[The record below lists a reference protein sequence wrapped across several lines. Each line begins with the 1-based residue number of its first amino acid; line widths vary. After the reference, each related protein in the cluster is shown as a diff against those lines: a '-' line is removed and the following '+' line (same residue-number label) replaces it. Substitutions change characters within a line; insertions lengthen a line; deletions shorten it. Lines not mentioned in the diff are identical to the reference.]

1 MDAGDIDKD
10 AKAEVVVSFKDS
22 SSQLQ
27 VISFDDN
34 PDCPCADDGAS
45 GLTQRGKWTDPG
57 DGRNAAGMT
66 WIALG
71 DLDGDSVFAD
81 YTGQC
86 SQTADVRMTALVGRP
101 PFWAAW
107 NPTGNEVGYGKSAGS
122 ESESDQEVTT
132 SYGGSATVSLAFEIA
147 GVELGP
153 SITKD
158 WERSVTSSTAT
169 GTGIETRD
177 GWSMDD
183 DGFVPLNSVT
193 YYNYQYKRRDNGALA
208 RVGVPVGAASDAK
221 STSYWN
227 QPDGERLLAPTSW
240 VPAYRSAWMDQQ
252 QLSTLV
258 SSYFPANNRFWGEGL
273 DIGDVNGNGKPD
285 FVHAVVAGPYN
296 SGHNVF
302 YQVGFD
308 LGPTGVPQTT
318 SVWIPIWGS
327 IGNFTSGL
335 GAAVTELNGNAT
347 PELVLA
353 WVDDPAGNH
362 NAYYR
367 VRWDLKA
374 NGQFTS
380 CSSKQ
385 QIPGWVGLNTQG
397 ADLAMLDVNGNGRP
411 EIFFGWIDNPADV
424 NQGYYRVGRDL
435 DASGNVASWGAD
447 PPQKIAGAFGP
458 QDSGLGL
465 TLADMNSDGHPELV
479 AAWVRNGDGGNEWA
493 YALGEGLDQDGLV
506 ASWAPGPPIAGWVGG
521 ATAAASLASAD
532 LVGGDGRPEL
542 VVGWI
547 DAPATGEVA
556 WLRVGQTRPLSGD
569 PDQYPTTVT
578 DTDPTDGQF
587 QIQFQGQSWNVSGEV
602 TWRWDDYNNPMLV
615 SVGGANK
622 TWSVDQSQF
631 ISHTTETS
639 KSYNIEIG
647 GEAKFMGVDIE
658 GSSTYGF
665 EEGSSQSLSWSQG
678 WYMEGQSAGLP
689 GSAPAGKS
697 YKYFPYTYMQEARS
711 TAGVKQAYM
720 VLDYIVPYIGP
731 IASAEASA
739 TVLGITP
746 GVPVSAS
753 PTHPDPD
760 VWYPTGTVVFTWAQP
775 AGDPAAVDGYRW
787 YLDRH
792 PDTVP
797 NEFSQGLTNTVTFDD
812 FADGQWY
819 LHLRARGDDGDWSA
833 TAHRAVRLDGHPP
846 QVAIVLDPQRPA
858 DNGGWYNTPVTATVT
873 ATDPSSS
880 AGQNGSGVASVELSA
895 DGVTWQPYA
904 DPVVYSVDM
913 PLTAL
918 WACAT
923 DAVGHTSEPIS
934 VTFGLDLTAP
944 SSVAVPG
951 CWDAGGTCAAEVATD
966 TMGNQYLRLAG
977 AQGEALSGLKGIAV
991 QINGANWVPVTGIVD
1006 GQWFFDSTKEVGAG
1020 CHTFDTQAE
1029 DRAGNVEAAH
1039 TFASGVLWPARS
1051 SPDLSGS
1058 SLSVVPAQVRPGDT
1072 VTFTL
1077 SLHNSGWQET
1087 WAPIALK
1094 VPVGLEVLPETI
1106 TGDGTYDPASRTVAW
1121 LPQYL
1126 WPGQERLLFL
1136 SARVDAGLSATTL
1149 AVPLTAQGTWPIV
1162 ANCPPEG
1169 IQGFR
1174 NLEAMTT
1181 LTTTV
1186 TVRPSL
1192 PAWTDVRPPEFYSL
1206 RIEGQPA
1213 TGVRDAMLRIS
1224 AAADA
1229 RWMYL
1234 REWKWDAGSGAWA
1247 AVQES
1252 GWVPYIAS
1260 FPWTL
1265 SEGDGVKYLGIWL
1278 ADAAGNV
1285 STLDSRGLAFT
1296 NVLGSRQSLADGQR
1310 IQYRFP
1316 LGAGNMAVFNA
1327 ITHEGNADL
1336 YVWQP
1341 GNGFRPQYAASGTGF
1356 VDAVG
1361 FLAHREGLYL
1371 VEVKAEGDS
1380 IYQLLLADKVGSNMA
1395 SPSQVTDV
1403 LPEHPLAVSDPLSAR
1418 VAVAPAPLA
1427 FPKLYLPLV
1436 RMKQ

>member
-1 MDAGDIDKD
+1 
-10 AKAEVVVSFKDS
+10 
-22 SSQLQ
+22 
-27 VISFDDN
+27 
-34 PDCPCADDGAS
+34 
-45 GLTQRGKWTDPG
+45 
-57 DGRNAAGMT
+57 
-66 WIALG
+66 
-71 DLDGDSVFAD
+71 
-81 YTGQC
+81 
-86 SQTADVRMTALVGRP
+86 
-101 PFWAAW
+101 
-107 NPTGNEVGYGKSAGS
+107 
-122 ESESDQEVTT
+122 
-132 SYGGSATVSLAFEIA
+132 
-147 GVELGP
+147 
-153 SITKD
+153 
-158 WERSVTSSTAT
+158 
-169 GTGIETRD
+169 
-177 GWSMDD
+177 MDD

-208 RVGVPVGAASDAK
+208 RVGVPVDAASDAK

-227 QPDGERLLAPTSW
+227 QPDGERALAPTSW

-252 QLSTLV
+252 KLSTLA

-308 LGPTGVPQTT
+308 LGPTGAPQTT
-318 SVWIPIWGS
+318 SAWIPIWDS

-353 WVDDPAGNH
+353 WVDAPDGYH

-367 VRWDLKA
+367 VCWDLKA

-380 CSSKQ
+380 CSPRQ
-385 QIPGWVGLNTQG
+385 QIPGWVGLTTQG
-397 ADLAMLDVNGNGRP
+397 ADLAVRDLNGNGRP
-411 EIFFGWIDNPADV
+411 EMVFGWIDAPDGV
-424 NQGYYRVGRDL
+424 NQGYYRVGWDL
-435 DASGNVASWGAD
+435 DANGKVASWGAD
-447 PPQKIAGAFGP
+447 PPQKIAGAFGS

-465 TLADMNSDGHPELV
+465 TLADMNSDGPPELV

-493 YALGEGLDQDGLV
+493 YAVGEDLGKDGLV
-506 ASWAPGPPIAGWVGG
+506 GSWAPGPPIAGGVGS
-521 ATAAASLASAD
+521 ATSAASLASAD
-532 LVGGDGRPEL
+532 LVGSDGRPEL
-542 VVGWI
+542 VVSWI
-547 DAPATGEVA
+547 DHPTTGDLA
-556 WLRVGQTRPLSGD
+556 WLRVGQVRPLSGD
-569 PDQYPTTVT
+569 PDQYPTAVT
-578 DTDPTDGQF
+578 DTDPTDGVF
-587 QIQFQGQSWNVSGEV
+587 QVQFQGQTWNVSGEV
-602 TWRWDDYNNPMLV
+602 NWRWDNYNNPMLV

-631 ISHTTETS
+631 VSHTIETS

-697 YKYFPYTYMQEARS
+697 YKYTPYTYMQEARS
-711 TAGVKQAYM
+711 AAGEKQAYM

-739 TVLGITP
+739 TALGITP

-760 VWYPTGTVVFTWAQP
+760 VWYPTNTVAFTWAQP
-775 AGDPAAVDGYRW
+775 VGDPAVVDGYRW

-797 NEFSQGLTNTVTFDD
+797 NEFSQGLTHTVTYED
-812 FADGQWY
+812 FADGLWY
-819 LHLRARGDDGDWSA
+819 LHLRARGDGGAWSA

-858 DNGGWYNTPVTATVT
+858 DNGGWYHTPVTATVT
-873 ATDPSSS
+873 ATDLSSS
-880 AGQNGSGVASVELSA
+880 AGQTGSGVVSRETSA
-895 DGVTWQPYA
+895 DGVTWQPYTA
-904 DPVVYSVDM
+904 PVVYSIDR

-918 WACAT
+918 WARAT

-944 SSVAVPG
+944 NSVAVPG
-951 CWDAGGTCAAEVATD
+951 CWDAGGDCAAEVATD

-977 AQGEALSGLKGIAV
+977 SQKEALSGLKGVAI
-991 QINGANWVPVTGIVD
+991 QINGANWVPVTGLVD
-1006 GQWFFDSTKEVGAG
+1006 GQWFFNSSKEVGAG
-1020 CHTFDTQAE
+1020 CHTFDTGAE

-1039 TFASGVLWPARS
+1039 TFASGVIWPARS

-1058 SLSVVPAQVRPGDT
+1058 SLSVIPAQVRPGDT

-1077 SLHNSGWQET
+1077 SVRNSGWQET
-1087 WAPIALK
+1087 WVPIATESPGRL
-1094 VPVGLEVLPETI
+1094 
-1106 TGDGTYDPASRTVAW
+1106 GDLAGDHHRRWDVRCGPRARSPGR
-1121 LPQYL
+1121 LDYL

-1136 SARVDAGLSATTL
+1136 SARVDAGLAATTL
-1149 AVPLTAQGTWPIV
+1149 TVPSTAWGTWPIV
-1162 ANCPPEG
+1162 ADCPPEG
-1169 IQGFR
+1169 TQSFR
-1174 NLEAMTT
+1174 DLEAMVT

-1186 TVRPSL
+1186 TVRPML
-1192 PAWTDVRPPEFYSL
+1192 PAGTDVRPPTLYSL
-1206 RIEGQPA
+1206 RIEGQPV
-1213 TGVRDAMLRIS
+1213 TGVRDVALRIS

-1234 REWKWDAGSGAWA
+1234 REWQWDATGGAWMA
-1247 AVQES
+1247 AQES
-1252 GWVPYIAS
+1252 GWLPYAAS
-1260 FPWTL
+1260 YPWTL
-1265 SEGDGVKYLGIWL
+1265 SEGDGVKYLAVWL
-1278 ADAAGNV
+1278 ADASGNV
-1285 STLDSRGLAFT
+1285 SVLDSRGLAFT
-1296 NVLGSRQSLADGQR
+1296 NVLSSRQSLADGQR

-1316 LGAGNMAVFNA
+1316 MGAGNMAVFNA
-1327 ITHEGNADL
+1327 VTHEGNADL

-1341 GNGFRPQYAASGTGF
+1341 GSGFRPQYAASGTGF

-1380 IYQLLLADKVGSNMA
+1380 TYQLLLAGDPSLSAASSTPSTANM
-1395 SPSQVTDV
+1395 
-1403 LPEHPLAVSDPLSAR
+1403 PEHPLTVSDPLGAG
-1418 VAVAPAPLA
+1418 VAVAPAPPA
-1427 FPKLYLPLV
+1427 FPKLYLPIV
-1436 RMKQ
+1436 TRSW

>member
-1 MDAGDIDKD
+1 MISLASGDIDGDGYDEIIPAFSNSPGNLSFVTLDADSGTPMLRGSWENGSDNRNGIKWTSVAAGDIDKD

-34 PDCPCADDGAS
+34 PACPCADDGAS
-45 GLTQRGKWTDPG
+45 GLTQRAKWADPG
-57 DGRNAAGMT
+57 DGRGAAGMT

-101 PFWAAW
+101 PFWEAW

-132 SYGGSATVSLAFEIA
+132 SYGGSATVSLAFEFA

-158 WERSVTSSTAT
+158 WERSVTASTAT

-208 RVGVPVGAASDAK
+208 RVGVPVDAASDAK

-252 QLSTLV
+252 KLSPLA
-258 SSYFPANNRFWGEGL
+258 SSYFPANNQFWGEGL

-318 SVWIPIWGS
+318 GAWIPIWDS

-367 VRWDLKA
+367 VCWDLKA

-380 CSSKQ
+380 CSPKQ
-385 QIPGWVGLNTQG
+385 QIPGRVGLNTQG
-397 ADLAMLDVNGNGRP
+397 ADLAVLDVNGNGRP
-411 EIFFGWIDNPADV
+411 EIFFGWIDAQADV
-424 NQGYYRVGRDL
+424 NQGYYRVGWDL
-435 DASGNVASWGAD
+435 ATSGNVASWGAD
-447 PPQKIAGAFGP
+447 PPQEIEGAFGS
-458 QDSGLGL
+458 QDFGLGL
-465 TLADMNSDGHPELV
+465 TLADMNSDGKPELV
-479 AAWVRNGDGGNEWA
+479 AAWVRNGDGGNAWA
-493 YALGEGLDQDGLV
+493 YAVGEDLGQDGLV
-506 ASWAPGPPIAGWVGG
+506 GSWAPGPPIAGVVGS
-521 ATAAASLASAD
+521 ATAAASLTSAD

-547 DAPATGEVA
+547 DAPTTGDTA
-556 WLRVGQTRPLSGD
+556 WLRVGQVRPLGGD
-569 PDQYPTTVT
+569 PDQYPTAVT
-578 DTDPTDGQF
+578 DTDPTDGVF
-587 QIQFQGQSWNVSGEV
+587 QVQFQGQTWNVSGEV
-602 TWRWDDYNNPMLV
+602 NWRWDNYNNPMLV

-689 GSAPAGKS
+689 GNTPAKMS
-697 YKYFPYTYMQEARS
+697 YKYTPYTYMQEARS
-711 TAGVKQAYM
+711 AAGEKQAYM

-739 TVLGITP
+739 TALGITP
-746 GVPVSAS
+746 GVPLIAS
-753 PTHPDPD
+753 PTHPDPN

-775 AGDPAAVDGYRW
+775 AGDPAVVDGYRW

-792 PDTVP
+792 ADTVP
-797 NEFSQGLTNTVTFDD
+797 HEFSQGMTNTITYKD
-812 FADGQWY
+812 FADGLWY
-819 LHLRARGDDGDWSA
+819 LHLRARGDGGAWSDA
-833 TAHRAVRLDGHPP
+833 DHRAVRLDGHPP
-846 QVAIVLDPQRPA
+846 KVAIVLDPQRPA
-858 DNGGWYNTPVTATVT
+858 ENGGWYNTPVTATVT

-880 AGQNGSGVASVELSA
+880 AGQTGSSVASVEISA

-904 DPVVYSVDM
+904 APVVYHADM

-918 WACAT
+918 SGARHRRRGTHLGAHLGHLWAGPDRTQLGA
-923 DAVGHTSEPIS
+923 
-934 VTFGLDLTAP
+934 
-944 SSVAVPG
+944 
-951 CWDAGGTCAAEVATD
+951 D
-966 TMGNQYLRLAG
+966 TRLLGRGRYLRSRG
-977 AQGEALSGLKGIAV
+977 SDRH
-991 QINGANWVPVTGIVD
+991 NGQPIPAPGR
-1006 GQWFFDSTKEVGAG
+1006 
-1020 CHTFDTQAE
+1020 HP
-1029 DRAGNVEAAH
+1029 RR
-1039 TFASGVLWPARS
+1039 GV
-1051 SPDLSGS
+1051 
-1058 SLSVVPAQVRPGDT
+1058 VRPQGPCHPDQRRK
-1072 VTFTL
+1072 L
-1077 SLHNSGWQET
+1077 GPSDWSRRR
-1087 WAPIALK
+1087 
-1094 VPVGLEVLPETI
+1094 PVVL
-1106 TGDGTYDPASRTVAW
+1106 R
-1121 LPQYL
+1121 
-1126 WPGQERLLFL
+1126 
-1136 SARVDAGLSATTL
+1136 
-1149 AVPLTAQGTWPIV
+1149 
-1162 ANCPPEG
+1162 
-1169 IQGFR
+1169 
-1174 NLEAMTT
+1174 
-1181 LTTTV
+1181 
-1186 TVRPSL
+1186 
-1192 PAWTDVRPPEFYSL
+1192 FY
-1206 RIEGQPA
+1206 Q
-1213 TGVRDAMLRIS
+1213 
-1224 AAADA
+1224 
-1229 RWMYL
+1229 
-1234 REWKWDAGSGAWA
+1234 GSGRRLPHLRHPSRR
-1247 AVQES
+1247 S
-1252 GWVPYIAS
+1252 GRQRRGRAH
-1260 FPWTL
+1260 L
-1265 SEGDGVKYLGIWL
+1265 CLG
-1278 ADAAGNV
+1278 
-1285 STLDSRGLAFT
+1285 RGLAGPEPPRPLWQQH
-1296 NVLGSRQSLADGQR
+1296 LGRPR
-1310 IQYRFP
+1310 
-1316 LGAGNMAVFNA
+1316 AGPARR
-1327 ITHEGNADL
+1327 HGDL
-1336 YVWQP
+1336 YPVC
-1341 GNGFRPQYAASGTGF
+1341 A
-1356 VDAVG
+1356 
-1361 FLAHREGLYL
+1361 
-1371 VEVKAEGDS
+1371 
-1380 IYQLLLADKVGSNMA
+1380 
-1395 SPSQVTDV
+1395 
-1403 LPEHPLAVSDPLSAR
+1403 
-1418 VAVAPAPLA
+1418 
-1427 FPKLYLPLV
+1427 
-1436 RMKQ
+1436 